1 MPVME
6 RTRIWRGTVEPEAR
20 EEHERFVAWLASDE
34 AAVQFH
40 KFLLTG
46 YALWQDGDD
55 LAVELAAEEPLAF
68 IRFLRNGRMWPEFWE
83 YRATPAEADA
93 PGGEPRVRWRRGGTG
108 G

>member
-1 MPVME
+1 MPFME
-6 RTRIWRGTVEPEAR
+6 RTRIWRGTVKPEAR

>member
-1 MPVME
+1 ME
-6 RTRIWRGTVEPEAR
+6 RTRIWRGTVKPEAR

-34 AAVQFH
+34 AAAQYK
-40 KFLLTG
+40 KFMLFG
-46 YALWQDGDD
+46 YALWQDGAD
-55 LAVELAAEEPLAF
+55 LAIQLAAREPLAF

-93 PGGEPRVRWRRGGTG
+93 PAGEPRVRWRRGGAG